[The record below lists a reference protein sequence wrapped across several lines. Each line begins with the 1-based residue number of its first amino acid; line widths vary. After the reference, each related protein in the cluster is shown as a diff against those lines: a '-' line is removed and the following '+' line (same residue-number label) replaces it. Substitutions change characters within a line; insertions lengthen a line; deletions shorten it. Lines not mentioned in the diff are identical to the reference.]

1 MNVKRQTGNRRAGFS
16 LVEMMVSVGL
26 IGVLSSVGF
35 LDYARKIPELGDER
49 ATGEVISRVRQV
61 RMEAVSRNLKVEWW
75 LDGGDLCWWVDGNR
89 DGVQDSGEVT
99 RAALDDRGE
108 YSMYPAR
115 ATFDSRGE
123 IVPNYYPGA
132 VIWSRQQTRVAVLTV
147 SANGH
152 VRQHHSAITIN

>member
-1 MNVKRQTGNRRAGFS
+1 MNEKIQTGNGRAGFS
-16 LVEMMVSVGL
+16 LVELMVSVGVIAIL
-26 IGVLSSVGF
+26 GAVGF
-35 LDYARKIPELGDER
+35 LDYARMIPELRDER

-108 YSMYPAR
+108 YSMYPDQ

-123 IVPNYYPGA
+123 IIPEVYPGA
-132 VIWSRQQTRVAVLTV
+132 VIWSRQLTKVTVLVV

-152 VRQHHSAITIN
+152 VREYQSAAVN